1 LFNTGIFIAD
11 KLVLQFI
18 YSWNAK
24 ELHMFVYGMIALLV
38 VAIAVIGV
46 QYVGYKNT
54 LHDR

>member
-1 LFNTGIFIAD
+1 
-11 KLVLQFI
+11 
-18 YSWNAK
+18 
-24 ELHMFVYGMIALLV
+24 MFVYGMIALLV